1 MNASPAITT
10 AMPPAKV
17 AVPAR
22 FYDDNKT
29 LRQLIWLYIIL
40 WLIEGGLRRWFLPGL
55 NTPLL
60 LIRDPVVM
68 VIYAVAISKN
78 LFPWNAFT
86 TMGLL
91 LATLTFF
98 NALMLGHGNPMV
110 ALYGVRCDFLHVPL
124 IFVMGKVLRRKD
136 LLALCKLALWV
147 AIPYTA
153 LLAAQ
158 FYEPQDAWV
167 NRGVGG
173 DMDGAGFYGAMD
185 HFRPPGT
192 FSFITGPSQLYPILA
207 ACFFAGLLTGRLPF
221 WLLMAAGA
229 AIVVAIPISISR
241 SFFLSV
247 AMVGI
252 TGVGAMIAG
261 GRLSLG
267 LLFKVG
273 LIALIL
279 PLAATQVPAFKDGM
293 EAFSARWETST
304 TDEGGFQEAIVDRV
318 LDSLF
323 GSFENVNY
331 TGLGTGFS
339 TNVGQKLLTEQVGF
353 GASEGE
359 WGRLLFDDGIILGG
373 LLIVYRVALAG
384 WIVYACLKAW
394 RRRSPEALVFASAAF
409 ALLLNGQWGQATTL
423 GSAAIA
429 GGLALAAASQAGSGK
444 AKSTR
449 KAAPKLQG
457 EPVNAP
463 GQ

>member
-1 MNASPAITT
+1 MNASPAIAT
-10 AMPPAKV
+10 ALSPAKT
-17 AVPAR
+17 AAR
-22 FYDDNKT
+22 AQVFDENKT
-29 LRQLIWLYIIL
+29 LRHLIWLYVIL

-60 LIRDPVVM
+60 LIRDPLVI
-68 VIYAVAISKN
+68 VIYAVAISRN
-78 LFPWNAFT
+78 LFPTNLFVT
-86 TMGLL
+86 GGLL
-91 LATLTFF
+91 LAALTFF
-98 NALMLGHGNPMV
+98 NALTLGHGNAMV

-124 IFVMGKVLRRKD
+124 IFIMGKVLRRQD
-136 LLALCKLALWV
+136 LIALCKLALWV

-173 DMDGAGFYGAMD
+173 NTDGAGFYGAMD

-192 FSFITGPSQLYPILA
+192 FSFITGPSQLYPLLA
-207 ACFFAGLLTGRLPF
+207 ACLFASLLNGRLPF
-221 WLLMAAGA
+221 FLVMASGA
-229 AIVVAIPISISR
+229 AILVAIPLSISR

-247 AMVGI
+247 VVVAI
-252 TGVGAMIAG
+252 TGVGAMIVG

-267 LLFKVG
+267 LLVKVG

-279 PLAATQVPAFKDGM
+279 PLAATQLPAFKDGM

-304 TDEGGFQEAIVDRV
+304 TDEGGFKEAIVDRV

-359 WGRLLFDDGIILGG
+359 WGRLLFDDGFILGS
-373 LLIVYRVALAG
+373 LLIAYRVALAG
-384 WIVYACLKAW
+384 SIVFASLRAW
-394 RRRSPEALVFASAAF
+394 RRRSPEALIFASAAF
-409 ALLLNGQWGQATTL
+409 MLLLNGQWGQATTL
-423 GSAAIA
+423 GSAVIA
-429 GGLALAAASQAGSGK
+429 GGLALAAAANMRVK
-444 AKSTR
+444 KSKSAR
-449 KAAPKLQG
+449 KSASKLQG
-457 EPVNAP
+457 DP
-463 GQ
+463 GHVPAK